1 MKVQKL
7 KVVSTMQ
14 PKFDLYLW
22 MDRDEMNDLFSSLQ
36 CANHF
41 SHLAPVR
48 ADNSSKA
55 RYKND

>member
-1 MKVQKL
+1 
-7 KVVSTMQ
+7 MQ